1 MALRVAILEPYYGGS
16 HRVFVDTCAARSR
29 HDVRVATLPARK
41 WKWRMRGAA
50 IWFAMQDRSW
60 MHDGQ
65 GRAIDVILCNDMLGV
80 SDLRALLPADLRHV
94 PVVCYVHEN
103 QLTYPPAPDDVVDY
117 QYGMTNITSCL
128 SADRVLFN
136 SAHHRAAFLEAD
148 DDPRRAE
155 LGALLAGTIAEQTAF
170 LIARLARAV
179 PGLIATAPPSV
190 DVRGQL
196 ERVLRTPEG
205 ALSPAGLYAL
215 VDYNNFKGEGLDPAE
230 RYQGKGWGLLQ
241 VLETMAGIEGD
252 GRDAFATAAAAML
265 ERRVALAPP
274 ARREAR
280 WLAGWLRRVATYA
293 EPGGGLTPA
302 AR

>member
-1 MALRVAILEPYYGGS
+1 MRAIGFLSAAAAFVAAVVVALQPAAASGRPLAHELAGFAREQPAAAHRIGERIWHNEAAGRTDWLVHWAPGEDHASLGIGHFIWYPKGTNGPFHESFPDLLAFLETQGVALPPWLEP
-16 HRVFVDTCAARSR
+16 
-29 HDVRVATLPARK
+29 
-41 WKWRMRGAA
+41 
-50 IWFAMQDRSW
+50 Q
-60 MHDGQ
+60 
-65 GRAIDVILCNDMLGV
+65 
-80 SDLRALLPADLRHV
+80 
-94 PVVCYVHEN
+94 
-103 QLTYPPAPDDVVDY
+103 
-117 QYGMTNITSCL
+117 
-128 SADRVLFN
+128 SACPWPN
-136 SAHHRAAFLEAD
+136 RAAFLEAD

-293 EPGGGLTPA
+293 EPGGGLTPG